1 MAKKAMHSRMGW
13 SSKQAQRGTTM
24 LEISLAL
31 ALSAMATAATLRT
44 QLRDQMLQDHD
55 VQGQVLKK
63 IQDATNGYISENY
76 TQHQNLTQVTRN
88 GFTLPAGTAAG
99 QTLQPSIANLIS
111 LGYLTNGVAST
122 AVVNNGTYRIQL
134 QRVPAGC
141 APANCNIT
149 GLVFLDA
156 PVTVNG
162 DVNGPGVGRIL
173 AAIGVDGAYSM
184 AGTSANLTALSGAS
198 IANPVAGSPAGI
210 VGARVGFDSTGTLQY
225 LRVADTRDPNFQGPM
240 TVAGATTLNSTLT
253 VAGATTMN
261 STLNVAGNTTVGGTT
276 TLNGLTTVNN
286 NVYASGSVRG
296 SGTLEAGPGGYGG
309 CARAS
314 MGSDGRIVAR
324 NSGCV
329 ERFRAW
335 GEFGWATTAD
345 ASGLDRVVMD
355 GGAAQ
360 LQVRNGGSA
369 NTVVLDGNS
378 GRVGGAILNSSVQ
391 ATANTS
397 CAGYA
402 ENDMV
407 MDSASDGTLLA
418 CRSGAWRRPGA
429 QLASQGAGCGVAGA
443 FGVDTAQRGLICRNG
458 AWRLLNDRVASV
470 VPIANFSGAGAGFV
484 PAPACGSGGNPDLA
498 VSSLETGADYG
509 GAPPRNRYS
518 MDTAWTGGG
527 WNLNPVLRDSNG
539 NASQTSFTGAA
550 YSFAWTAMTF
560 CNYGSNS

>member
-1 MAKKAMHSRMGW
+1 MAKTAMQLRMAWG
-13 SSKQAQRGTTM
+13 SKRAQRGTTM

-31 ALSAMATAATLRT
+31 ALSAMATAAALRT
-44 QLRDQMLQDHD
+44 QQRDQMLQEHD
-55 VQGQVLKK
+55 LQGQVLKK
-63 IQDATNGYISENY
+63 IQDATNGYIYENY

-88 GFTLPAGTAAG
+88 GFTLPGGTAAG
-99 QTLQPSIANLIS
+99 QTLQPSVGNLIS
-111 LGYLTNGVAST
+111 LGYLTSGVSPT
-122 AVVNNGTYRIQL
+122 AIVNNGTYRIQL

-141 APANCNIT
+141 APATCNIT

-156 PVTVNG
+156 PVSVNG

-173 AAIGVDGAYSM
+173 GAVGVDGASSM

-198 IANPVAGSPAGI
+198 MPNPVAGTPAGI
-210 VGARVGFDSTGTLQY
+210 VGARVGFDSTGSLQF
-225 LRVADTRDPNFQGPM
+225 LRVADTRDPNFQGPV
-240 TVAGATTLNSTLT
+240 TVAGATTLSSTLN

-276 TLNGLTTVNN
+276 TLNGPTTVNSS
-286 NVYASGSVRG
+286 VYASGNVR
-296 SGTLEAGPGGYGG
+296 SGGAIEAGANGG
-309 CARAS
+309 CARTS
-314 MGSDGRIVAR
+314 MGSDGMIRAR

-329 ERFRAW
+329 ERFRVW

-355 GGAAQ
+355 GGMAQ
-360 LQVRNGGSA
+360 LQVRNGASS
-369 NTVVLDGNS
+369 NTVVLDGNT
-378 GRVGGAILNSSVQ
+378 GRVGAGILNSSIS

-397 CAGYA
+397 CAGFA

-407 MDSASDGTLLA
+407 MDSAADGTLLA

-429 QLASQGAGCGVAGA
+429 QLAAQGAGCSVPGA

-484 PAPACGSGGNPDLA
+484 PAPSCGSGGSPDLA

-539 NASQTSFTGAA
+539 SASQTSFTGAA

-560 CNYGSNS
+560 CNYGASS